1 MTASPTNRVPYVHV
15 DAFASRVFGGNQA
28 AVMVLGEWLPDAL
41 LQQIA
46 AENMFA
52 ETAFLVA
59 TPGGAA
65 EFELRWFAPAC
76 EVALCG
82 HATLAAGHVVLRQD
96 DEREV
101 IRFATRKAGVLAVS
115 RAGEGYEL
123 ALPAIATDDTPPAG
137 IADGLGAEPAEL
149 AWSDKGYLIARYDS
163 EAEVRA
169 LAPDM
174 AQLASHGDTA
184 FIATARGAD
193 TDVVSRVFV
202 PGAGIPEDSVTGS
215 AHAALAV
222 FWTPRLGK
230 ESFSANQA
238 SARGGDLGCRLTGDK
253 AMLTGQCVTVAEGL
267 YYLPG

>member
-1 MTASPTNRVPYVHV
+1 MIRVPYVHV
-15 DAFASRVFGGNQA
+15 DAFAGQPFGGNQA
-28 AVMVLGEWLPDAL
+28 AVMVLDAWLPDAL
-41 LQQIA
+41 LQQVA

-52 ETAFLVA
+52 ETAFLVP

-82 HATLAAGHVVLRQD
+82 HATLAAGHVVLGQD
-96 DEREV
+96 KERAA

-115 RAGEGYEL
+115 RQAEGYEL
-123 ALPAIATDDTPPAG
+123 ALPLIELADPVPAG
-137 IADGLGAEPAEL
+137 IAGGLGGEPAEL
-149 AWSDKGYLIARYDS
+149 AWNAGGYLVARYDN

-174 AQLASHGDTA
+174 ALLASHGDVA
-184 FIATARGAD
+184 FIATARGTAGAS
-193 TDVVSRVFV
+193 DVVSRVFV

-215 AHAALAV
+215 AHAALTT
-222 FWTPRLGK
+222 FWCDRLET
-230 ESFSANQA
+230 ESFSAHQA
-238 SARGGDLGCRLTGDK
+238 SARGGDLGCRMAGDK
-253 AMLTGQCVTVAEGL
+253 AMLTGECVTVAEGL

>member
-15 DAFASRVFGGNQA
+15 DAFASRAFGGNQA

-65 EFELRWFAPAC
+65 EFELRWFAPEC

-96 DEREV
+96 AEREV

-115 RAGEGYEL
+115 RADEGYEM
-123 ALPAIATDDTPPAG
+123 ALPAIATDDEPPAG
-137 IADGLGAEPAEL
+137 IAEGLGKAPAEL
-149 AWSDKGYLIARYDS
+149 AWSAKGYLIARYDS

-174 AQLASHGDTA
+174 AQLASHGDAA
-184 FIATARGAD
+184 FIATARGQKA
-193 TDVVSRVFV
+193 DVVSRVFV

-215 AHAALAV
+215 AHAALAR
-222 FWTPRLGK
+222 FWAPRLGK
-230 ESFSANQA
+230 EGFSAHQA
-238 SARGGDLGCRLTGDK
+238 SERGGDLGVRLAGDK

>member
-1 MTASPTNRVPYVHV
+1 MMRVPYVHV
-15 DAFASRVFGGNQA
+15 DAFAARAFGGNQA
-28 AVMVLGEWLPDAL
+28 AVMVLDTWLQDAV

-52 ETAFLVA
+52 ETAFLVP

-65 EFELRWFAPAC
+65 DFELRWFAPAC

-96 DEREV
+96 AEREV
-101 IRFATRKAGVLAVS
+101 IRFATRKAGILAVS
-115 RAGEGYEL
+115 RAYEGYEL
-123 ALPAIATDDTPPAG
+123 ALPAIATDDAPPAG
-137 IADGLGAEPAEL
+137 IAEGLGAVPAEL
-149 AWSDKGYLIARYDS
+149 AWSSKGYLIARYES
-163 EAEVRA
+163 EAEVRG
-169 LAPDM
+169 LTPDM
-174 AQLASHGDTA
+174 AELARKGDTA
-184 FIATARGAD
+184 FIATAPGAK

-215 AHAALAV
+215 AHAALAR
-222 FWTPRLGK
+222 FWTRRLGK
-230 ESFSANQA
+230 ESFTAHQA
-238 SARGGDLGCRLTGDK
+238 SERGGDLGVRLAGDK